1 MRNRI
6 RLVKQYTHND
16 LDHRL
21 ARLSIY
27 PFTVKRESKYSYTY
41 KYYVF
46 PYNGTGK
53 LEFMNARVYTDSQ
66 LVYKI
71 YNDYQVFNNVN
82 DIARYYKRK
91 I

>member
-16 LDHRL
+16 LDNQL
-21 ARLSIY
+21 AELSIY

-46 PYNGTGK
+46 PYGSDK
-53 LEFMNARVYTDSQ
+53 LEFMNAQVYTNSQ

-71 YNDYQVFNNVN
+71 YNDCQVFNNVN
-82 DIARYYKRK
+82 DIARYYRRK